1 MCDNKGQP
9 DVFSLPIAG
18 DRNGIEKNN
27 LTPPA
32 ICASAVPQ
40 EIYDSRNGPY
50 DATRGKFNDRM
61 VNIKVNVP
69 STYGCDPT
77 ITATC
82 VELATL
88 PNGGWW
94 KIKYIPSK
102 DALGNYKPMTDRS
115 TWTVELLGEPVHLVL
130 DE

>member
-1 MCDNKGQP
+1 M
-9 DVFSLPIAG
+9 
-18 DRNGIEKNN
+18 
-27 LTPPA
+27 
-32 ICASAVPQ
+32 
-40 EIYDSRNGPY
+40 
-50 DATRGKFNDRM
+50 
-61 VNIKVNVP
+61 P
-69 STYGCDPT
+69 STYGCDPA

-102 DALGNYKPMTDRS
+102 DGLGNYKPMTDRS